1 MTNSDGPGQ
10 QHTPLGLGEFVTG
23 LTSLFESA
31 GEWVLE
37 NRELLQVLLVG
48 FGESIGDLSRYPQI
62 HLPLVKQEDVNTLMQ
77 NGWYPPSDASSVE
90 VRLLAEG
97 FEEDTESANHVL
109 IERYRSGLDDIESS
123 LRSTFPNRVDILGD
137 AFEAHRQE
145 KYNLSV
151 PLLLIQA
158 DGVWLDRCF
167 RNLFSGGVNS
177 AVDDLVNKVPD
188 FTIREVAR
196 ALSYKEWPL
205 VLSSKNRSIGFSE
218 LNRHQIIHGEVTDY
232 GTEENSLKAVAFLNF
247 CALVLPDS

>member
-1 MTNSDGPGQ
+1 M
-10 QHTPLGLGEFVTG
+10 
-23 LTSLFESA
+23 
-31 GEWVLE
+31 
-37 NRELLQVLLVG
+37 LLVG

-158 DGVWLDRCF
+158 DGVWLDRCS

-188 FTIREVAR
+188 ITIREVAR
-196 ALSYKEWPL
+196 ALLYKEWPL

-218 LNRHQIIHGEVTDY
+218 LHRHQIIHGEVTDY

>member
-1 MTNSDGPGQ
+1 M
-10 QHTPLGLGEFVTG
+10 GELVTG
-23 LTSLFESA
+23 VTSFLESA

-37 NRELLQVLLVG
+37 NRELLHVLLVG
-48 FGESIGDLSRYPQI
+48 FGVSIGELSRYPPI
-62 HLPLVKQEDVNTLMQ
+62 PLPLVKREYVNTLMQ

-97 FEEDTESANHVL
+97 FEEDAEGANLVL
-109 IERYRSGLDDIESS
+109 SERFRSGLDDIESN
-123 LRSTFPNRVDILGD
+123 LRSTFPNRSDILGD

-158 DGVWLDRCF
+158 DGIWLDRCSQ
-167 RNLFSGGVNS
+167 NLFYPRLAS
-177 AVDDLVNKVPD
+177 AVADRVNKVPD
-188 FTIREVAR
+188 KTIRELVD
-196 ALSYKEWPL
+196 ALSNPSLPL
-205 VLSSKNRSIGFSE
+205 ALSAKGRNPEFSE
-218 LNRHQIIHGEVTDY
+218 LNRHQVLHGEVTDY